1 MPADIIA
8 ENFPMYVP
16 RQRIARFLAQ
26 AHIFE
31 KSAEVKGSIVECG
44 VFQGGGLFTWAHL
57 SSIFEPVNFHRK
69 IIGFDT
75 FTGFPNLTEVDLA
88 GASALRKLETMP
100 DTLEEILKG
109 IEAYDQNR
117 FIGHKSKIEVIKGDA
132 AQTIPKYV
140 KENPHLIVSM
150 LYLDF
155 DIYEPTLVAL
165 EHFVPR
171 MPKGAIIAFDEI
183 NNPQWAGETVA
194 LMEHFNLNEIAI
206 SGFPYDPHL
215 SYAQIGK

>member
-1 MPADIIA
+1 M
-8 ENFPMYVP
+8 P

-31 KSAEVKGSIVECG
+31 ISAEVKGSVVECG

-57 SSIFEPVNFHRK
+57 SAIFEPVNFHRK

-75 FTGFPNLTEVDLA
+75 FTGFPNLAKVDLA
-88 GASALRKLETMP
+88 GAAAHRKLETMP
-100 DTLEEILKG
+100 DTYEEILNG
-109 IEAYDQNR
+109 IDAYDSNR
-117 FIGHKSKIEVIKGDA
+117 FIGNKPKIELIKGDA
-132 AQTIPKYV
+132 AQTIPKYI
-140 KENPHLIVSM
+140 KDNPHLIVSL

-155 DIYEPTLVAL
+155 DIYQPTLVAL
-165 EHFVPR
+165 EHFIPR

-194 LMEHFNLNEIAI
+194 LMEHFNLNEIEI
-206 SGFPYDPHL
+206 CGFPYDPHL
-215 SYAQIGK
+215 SYAQIGR